1 MSETFDVIVIGGG
14 PGGSTV
20 ATALARAGRRVL
32 VLERE
37 KFPRFHVGESLLPFN
52 LPIFERIG
60 VGEKVRAAGFQKKHG
75 AYFWNE
81 ATGGVR
87 PVDFA
92 MGLDDRHPFAYHVKR
107 ADFDHLLLRHAAES
121 GAEVREETA
130 VSRVLFD
137 GDCAVGVVARPRGG
151 EEVEIRARAVVDASG
166 QDALLSRQTGNR
178 KFDPKLKRAGLFAH
192 YEGIRWP
199 EGQKPGDILLPIDDG
214 VWYWIIP
221 FSDGTCSVGAVFDPG
236 VAARGG
242 AAEAASLDERFE
254 RLVERSSRMREF
266 LAGARRTSRAVGI
279 SDYSTSSA
287 RASGEGWVLVGDAA
301 TFLDPV
307 FSTGVF
313 LAMAM
318 GVRAADALDSA
329 LERPGSARAADLRAY
344 AKSAERLVSRF
355 RRFVYA
361 FYDPIFFE
369 AFCSKEPL
377 DRMRAAVT
385 TILSGGIE
393 RIPLSARIWIELVFL
408 GVAIDR
414 FRRRIGLG
422 PKPEEAARLSA
433 SA

>member
-1 MSETFDVIVIGGG
+1 VTKHWDAVIIGGG

-52 LPIFERIG
+52 LPIFEYLG
-60 VGEKVRAAGFQKKHG
+60 VAEKIRAAGFQKKHG

-107 ADFDHLLLRHAAES
+107 ADFDDLLLRHAEES
-121 GAEVREETA
+121 GAEVREETPVA
-130 VSRVLFD
+130 RVLFE
-137 GDCAVGVVARPRGG
+137 GGRAVGVVARPNGG
-151 EEVEIRARAVVDASG
+151 KEEEIRARAVVDASG
-166 QDALLSRQTGNR
+166 QEALLSRQAGSR

-199 EGQKPGDILLPIDDG
+199 EGQKPGDILLPIDRG

-221 FSDGTCSVGAVFDPG
+221 FSDGTCSVGAVFEPE
-236 VAARGG
+236 AAKGETG
-242 AAEAASLDERFE
+242 DAASLDERFE
-254 RLVERSSRMREF
+254 RLVERSPRMREF
-266 LAGARRTSRAVGI
+266 LAGSRRTSRAVGI

-287 RASGEGWVLVGDAA
+287 RAAGEGWVLVGDAA

-318 GVRAADALDSA
+318 GVRAAEALDRA
-329 LERPGSARAADLRAY
+329 LDKPGTPRAADLLPY
-344 AKSAERLVSRF
+344 AKAANRLVGRF

-361 FYDPIFFE
+361 FYDPVFFE
-369 AFCSKEPL
+369 AFCSKEPF
-377 DRMRAAVT
+377 DRMRASIT
-385 TILSGGIE
+385 TILSGGVE
-393 RIPLSARIWIELVFL
+393 RIPLKARIWIELVFL
-408 GVAIDR
+408 SVAFDR
-414 FRRRIGLG
+414 FRRRLGLG
-422 PKPEEAARLSA
+422 PKPEEAAA
-433 SA
+433 